1 MMFKKIVTMDDLIE
15 FNNCEVR
22 EVDENTKKLLGDK
35 DLIEIVEKGKS
46 YLVNTDY
53 IIMILR

>member
-1 MMFKKIVTMDDLIE
+1 MIFKRIVTMDESIE

-22 EVDENTKKLLGDK
+22 KVDDSTKKLFCDK
-35 DLIEIVEKGKS
+35 DLIEIIEKGKS

-53 IIMILR
+53 ITMILR

>member
-1 MMFKKIVTMDDLIE
+1 MDDLIE

>member
-1 MMFKKIVTMDDLIE
+1 MIFKRILTMDDQIE

-22 EVDENTKKLLGDK
+22 EVDENTKSLLGDK
-35 DLIEIVEKGKS
+35 DLIEIIEKGKS

-53 IIMILR
+53 IIMIIR

>member
-1 MMFKKIVTMDDLIE
+1 MIFKRIVTMDELIE

-22 EVDENTKKLLGDK
+22 EVDDNTKKILGDK
-35 DLIEIVEKGKS
+35 DLIEIVEKGKN

-53 IIMILR
+53 IIMAIR

>member
-1 MMFKKIVTMDDLIE
+1 MIFRRIVTMDDQIE

-22 EVDENTKKLLGDK
+22 EADDSTKKLLGDK
-35 DLIEIVEKGKS
+35 DLIEIIEEGKS

-53 IIMILR
+53 IIMIIR

>member
-1 MMFKKIVTMDDLIE
+1 MMFKRIVTMDDGID

-22 EVDENTKKLLGDK
+22 KVDDSTKKLLGDK
-35 DLIEIVEKGKS
+35 DLIEIVEEGKS

-53 IIMILR
+53 IIMAIR

>member
-1 MMFKKIVTMDDLIE
+1 MDESIE

-22 EVDENTKKLLGDK
+22 KVDDSTKKLLGDK
-35 DLIEIVEKGKS
+35 DLIEVVEEGKS

-53 IIMILR
+53 IIMINL

>member
-1 MMFKKIVTMDDLIE
+1 MIFKRIVTMDESIE

-22 EVDENTKKLLGDK
+22 KVDDSTKKLLGDK
-35 DLIEIVEKGKS
+35 DLIEVVEEGKS

-53 IIMILR
+53 IIMINL

>member
-1 MMFKKIVTMDDLIE
+1 MMFKRIVTMDDGID

-22 EVDENTKKLLGDK
+22 EVDDSTKKLLGDK
-35 DLIEIVEKGKS
+35 DLIEIVEQEKS

-53 IIMILR
+53 IIMVIR